1 MNVRPADWG
10 RLVGQWAAGDIDG
23 MNDTWHVLAADTLG
37 TDWNAYN
44 VVDHIGF
51 GA

>member
-1 MNVRPADWG
+1 MISVRPIGAAG
-10 RLVGQWAAGDIDG
+10 RQWAAAIFDG